1 MNKVGSITRLSVI
14 REGPSEVICP
24 RRLLA
29 PDRIIDLPTPP
40 NMLLLALWW
49 VVASTLSAALAAT
62 QALAAESTA
71 DEASILGGG
80 IETLV
85 VPALHDP
92 ISLAVAKSQTAEAPT
107 NTTLASPPIP
117 DAHELA
123 TEVVEADDNII
134 AQAAQAFAESELVF
148 VRGLSNAAFLPVA
161 LLGSDYYDDAMVSE
175 EGATPD
181 VAGKHYQ
188 VNTASQY
195 AGVPF
200 LLNKRSMVVLGE
212 YLAYSD
218 FTVENGE
225 DFSTTSAGIAAGYLY
240 QLTNDWQLMGGILPV
255 HHRSSLG
262 ERRKDYWQVMGGALA
277 RYTRNDRLWWLF
289 GVVFDDSEFGTT
301 WLPYIGASL
310 IINQAWSV
318 SAILPWPQV
327 IYAPSKDW
335 FVSAGASYSGSSWA
349 VHSSTGAVGLNL
361 SGFDFGVGGARRLS
375 GALWMEA
382 KAGMGGLR
390 GLSINDGDIAGPA
403 IDVSSSP
410 FISISLTLRPS
421 FSD

>member
-62 QALAAESTA
+62 QALAAESIA

-349 VHSSTGAVGLNL
+349 VNSSTGAVGLNL
-361 SGFDFGVGGARRLS
+361 SGFDFGFGGARRLS

>member
-1 MNKVGSITRLSVI
+1 MNKVVSITRLSVI

-24 RRLLA
+24 RRLFV
-29 PDRIIDLPTPP
+29 PDRIIVLPTLPTS
-40 NMLLLALWW
+40 LLPALWW
-49 VVASTLSAALAAT
+49 VAASTVAAT

-71 DEASILGGG
+71 DGVSLPEGAV
-80 IETLV
+80 ETRV
-85 VPALHDP
+85 TPAQHDP
-92 ISLAVAKSQTAEAPT
+92 VSPGVAESETTEAT
-107 NTTLASPPIP
+107 ETSMDTVLASPLIP
-117 DAHELA
+117 DAQELT
-123 TEVVEADDNII
+123 TEVVEANDSSL
-134 AQAAQAFAESELVF
+134 AETAQAFAESELVF
-148 VRGLSNAAFLPVA
+148 VRGLSNAPFLPVA

-188 VNTASQY
+188 VNTTSQY

-212 YLAYSD
+212 YLSYSD

-225 DFSTTSAGIAAGYLY
+225 DFSTTSAAIAAGYLY
-240 QLTNDWQLMGGILPV
+240 QVNNDWQLMGGILPV

-262 ERRKDYWQVMGGALA
+262 DRRKDYWQVMGGALT

-318 SAILPWPQV
+318 SALLPWPQV

-349 VHSSTGAVGLNL
+349 VNSSTGAVGLNL
-361 SGFDFGVGGARRLS
+361 SGFDFGVGGARRLK
-375 GALWMEA
+375 GALWIEA
-382 KAGMGGLR
+382 KAGVGGLR
-390 GLSINDGDIAGPA
+390 GLSINDGDITGPA